1 MGVVHDTRKYSFNM
15 NLKIVN
21 NLNLDQKL
29 IFKSNQDLSKN
40 LDSQQ
45 KINSLQR

>member
-1 MGVVHDTRKYSFNM
+1 M

-29 IFKSNQDLSKN
+29 IFKSNQDLSEN

>member
-1 MGVVHDTRKYSFNM
+1 MNM
-15 NLKIVN
+15 KIVN

-40 LDSQQ
+40 LDRQQ